1 MSKCKIKKALI
12 LAAGFGTR
20 LKPLTDNLPK
30 ALIPY
35 KGRPMIE
42 NVISKLTSYGI
53 NEIVINTHHH
63 ADRMEDYFS
72 SRSGN
77 EKITLIHEAEILGTG
92 GALKNAERE
101 LIGSENFLVYN
112 TDVDCEVNLEEFIK
126 FHQEN
131 AGIATLCVQ
140 ERETSRYLICD
151 IAGKLIGR
159 TENGQK
165 VFYSEISK
173 EYRLMAFC
181 GIHML
186 NDEIFGYFPENESN
200 FDIIPIYMSLIK
212 NNKPINYFD
221 ISSVNWKDLGTPQNL

>member
-1 MSKCKIKKALI
+1 MNNYTIKKALI

-20 LKPLTDNLPK
+20 LKPLTYNLPK
-30 ALIPY
+30 ALVPY

-42 NVISKLTSYGI
+42 NVISKLSSYGI
-53 NEIVINTHHH
+53 DEIVINTHHH

-77 EKITLIHEAEILGTG
+77 EKITLIHEEEILGTG

-101 LIGSENFLVYN
+101 LIGSESFLVYN

-126 FHQEN
+126 FHQEK

-151 IAGKLIGR
+151 CAGKLIGR
-159 TENGQK
+159 TEGGQK
-165 VFYSEISK
+165 VFYSKTAK

-181 GIHML
+181 GIHIL
-186 NDEIFGYFPENESN
+186 NSGIFSFFPKNESN
-200 FDIIPIYMSLIK
+200 FDIIPLYMSLLE
-212 NNKPINYFD
+212 NDRQINYYD
-221 ISSVNWKDLGTPQNL
+221 ISSVYWKDLGTPENL